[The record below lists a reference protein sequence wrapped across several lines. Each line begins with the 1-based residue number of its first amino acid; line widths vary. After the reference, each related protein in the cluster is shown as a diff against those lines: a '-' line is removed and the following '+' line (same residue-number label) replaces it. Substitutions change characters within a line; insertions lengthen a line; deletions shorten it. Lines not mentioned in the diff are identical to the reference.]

1 MATTRPRGTA
11 DPEEP
16 TVSPSAPDD
25 APGSGAE
32 DLISPENRAILHH
45 ALEEAARLLR
55 SDGAIAYLADP
66 ASGVMRFADDAGI
79 ADPDLRAWVRTLRV
93 TAGSGLVGRAVDER
107 RIVATDDYP
116 VDPSFVH
123 FEGAD
128 RLVDAL
134 AIHSFLAAPMIAGPA
149 HRCPR
154 RTKLA
159 AGARIERARGR
170 AKSFMGWSS

>member
-11 DPEEP
+11 GPEEP
-16 TVSPSAPDD
+16 TASPSAPDD

-93 TAGSGLVGRAVDER
+93 TAGSGLVGRAVW
-107 RIVATDDYP
+107 
-116 VDPSFVH
+116 S
-123 FEGAD
+123 
-128 RLVDAL
+128 
-134 AIHSFLAAPMIAGPA
+134 
-149 HRCPR
+149 
-154 RTKLA
+154 
-159 AGARIERARGR
+159 GAREELRRWRARRAGR
-170 AKSFMGWSS
+170 SHAAHDTPTAAA